1 MAKIPKGPPVAGA
14 VVLRTTVSEPR
25 LSGVIIAIIFSNIL
39 VVTIPSEMKKLKQ
52 ARATNVYVQDITGTP
67 M

>member
-1 MAKIPKGPPVAGA
+1 MAKIPKGPAVAGA
-14 VVLRTTVSEPR
+14 VVLRRRVSKPR
-25 LSGVIIAIIFSNIL
+25 LTTVIIAIIFSNIL
-39 VVTIPSEMKKLKQ
+39 MVTIPFEIKKLKQ